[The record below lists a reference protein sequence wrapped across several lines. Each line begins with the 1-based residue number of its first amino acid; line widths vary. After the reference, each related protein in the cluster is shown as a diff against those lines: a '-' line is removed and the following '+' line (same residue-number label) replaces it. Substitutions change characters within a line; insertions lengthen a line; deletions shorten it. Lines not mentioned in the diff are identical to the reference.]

1 MAVRVKNLSKTFVW
15 IIVGL
20 LLIGLMGFGATN
32 FSGTVRTIGSVGDQN
47 ISVDAF
53 ARELQREMR
62 AIQAQTGQP
71 MTIADARSYG
81 LDQSV
86 VARLTQLAALD
97 HEAEQLGLSVGDENL
112 QREIVRIPAF
122 QGIDGKFDRETY
134 RFALEQANLNETV
147 FEDDLRAESARTL
160 VQSAIVSGVEMPDTM
175 ADTLT
180 DYIAARRSFTWASLG
195 EDSLS
200 EPLPEPTEAELQA
213 YYDENGAAFTL
224 PETKKITYVLLTP
237 ADVLD
242 DVAVDEDAVRRLYDE
257 RISEFSQPERRLVER
272 LVYPNEE
279 AASNALAQIEVG
291 GATFESLVQD
301 RGLELDDID
310 MGDVIA
316 SDLGDAADEVFSAD
330 VGDVVGPLPSDL
342 GPALFRVN
350 GKLDARTT
358 TFEDVEDQLRDELAG
373 DQARRQIEARA
384 EPIEDIL
391 AGGATLEEAAE
402 ETELTIGTLEWT
414 PDSADGPAAYA
425 TFNEAAAN
433 VTSEDFPQIDF
444 LDDGG
449 IFALRLDETL
459 PERPEPFDS
468 ARDKVAEAWRQDA
481 LVAALVARAE
491 EFVATLN
498 ESGDFAE
505 TGLSFKV
512 ENGLTRTAY
521 IDQTPADFMNQ
532 VFEMETGEYRVI
544 TGEAG
549 VIIVRLEEVLP
560 PADTADVRD
569 LRQSLTTQLDQSLS
583 QALFAAYARDAQLR
597 ARARIDQRSVE
608 AVLGSFN

>member
-242 DVAVDEDAVRRLYDE
+242 DVAVDEDSVRRLYDE

-402 ETELTIGTLEWT
+402 ETELTIGTLQWT
-414 PDSADGPAAYA
+414 PDSAEGPAAYA

-481 LVAALVARAE
+481 LVAALAARAE

>member
-97 HEAEQLGLSVGDENL
+97 HETEQLGLSVGDENL
-112 QREIVRIPAF
+112 QREIIRIPAF
-122 QGIDGKFDRETY
+122 QGLDGNFDRETY
-134 RFALEQANLNETV
+134 RFALEQANLNENV

-180 DYIAARRSFTWASLG
+180 DYIAARRSFTWAPLG
-195 EDSLS
+195 EEALS

-224 PETKKITYVLLTP
+224 PETKMITYVLLTP

-242 DVAVDEDAVRRLYDE
+242 DIAVDADAIRRLYDE

-279 AASNALAQIEVG
+279 AASNALAQVEVG

-414 PDSADGPAAYA
+414 PDSAEGPAAYA
-425 TFNEAAAN
+425 TFNEAAAE

-468 ARDKVAEAWRQDA
+468 AREKVAEAWRQDA
-481 LVAALVARAE
+481 LVAALATRAE
-491 EFVATLN
+491 EVVATLSEN
-498 ESGDFAE
+498 GDFTE

-512 ENGLTRTAY
+512 ENGLTRSAY

-544 TGEAG
+544 TGETG
-549 VIIVRLEEVLP
+549 VIIVRLEEILP

-569 LRQSLTTQLDQSLS
+569 LRQSLSTQLDQSLS
-583 QALFAAYARDAQLR
+583 QALFSAYARDTQLR

>member
-97 HEAEQLGLSVGDENL
+97 HETEQLGLSVGDENL
-112 QREIVRIPAF
+112 QREIIRIPAF
-122 QGIDGKFDRETY
+122 QGLDGNFDRETY
-134 RFALEQANLNETV
+134 RFALEQANLNENV

-180 DYIAARRSFTWASLG
+180 DYIAARRSFTWAPLG
-195 EDSLS
+195 EEALS
-200 EPLPEPTEAELQA
+200 EPLPEPTDAELQA

-224 PETKKITYVLLTP
+224 PETKMITYVLLTP

-242 DVAVDEDAVRRLYDE
+242 DIAVDADAIRRLYDE

-279 AASNALAQIEVG
+279 AASNALAQVEVG

-414 PDSADGPAAYA
+414 PDSAEGPAAYA
-425 TFNEAAAN
+425 TFNEAAAE

-468 ARDKVAEAWRQDA
+468 AREKVAEAWRQDA
-481 LVAALVARAE
+481 LVAALAARAE
-491 EFVATLN
+491 EVVATLSEN
-498 ESGDFAE
+498 GDFTE

-512 ENGLTRTAY
+512 ENGLTRSAY

-544 TGEAG
+544 TGETG
-549 VIIVRLEEVLP
+549 VIIVRLEEILP

-569 LRQSLTTQLDQSLS
+569 LRQSLSTQLDQSLS
-583 QALFAAYARDAQLR
+583 QALFSAYARDTQLR

>member
-97 HEAEQLGLSVGDENL
+97 HETEQLGLSVGDENL
-112 QREIVRIPAF
+112 QREIIRIPAF
-122 QGIDGKFDRETY
+122 QGLDGNFDRETY
-134 RFALEQANLNETV
+134 RFALEQANLNENV

-160 VQSAIVSGVEMPDTM
+160 VQSAIVSGVEMHDTM

-180 DYIAARRSFTWASLG
+180 DYIAARRSFTWAPLG
-195 EDSLS
+195 EEALS
-200 EPLPEPTEAELQA
+200 EPLPEPTDAELQA

-224 PETKKITYVLLTP
+224 PETKMITYVLLTP

-242 DVAVDEDAVRRLYDE
+242 DIAVDADAIRRLYDE

-279 AASNALAQIEVG
+279 AASNALAQVEVG

-414 PDSADGPAAYA
+414 PDSAEGPAAYA
-425 TFNEAAAN
+425 TFNEAAAE

-468 ARDKVAEAWRQDA
+468 AREKVAEAWRQDA
-481 LVAALVARAE
+481 LVAALAARAE
-491 EFVATLN
+491 EVVATLSEN
-498 ESGDFAE
+498 GDFTE

-512 ENGLTRTAY
+512 ENGLTRSAY

-544 TGEAG
+544 TGETG
-549 VIIVRLEEVLP
+549 VIIVRLEEILP
-560 PADTADVRD
+560 PADTAYVRD
-569 LRQSLTTQLDQSLS
+569 LRQSLSTQLDQSLS
-583 QALFAAYARDAQLR
+583 QALFSAYARDTQLR

>member
-160 VQSAIVSGVEMPDTM
+160 VQSAIVSGVEMPETM

-224 PETKKITYVLLTP
+224 PETKQITYVLLTP

-242 DVAVDEDAVRRLYDE
+242 DVALDEDAVRRLYDE

-414 PDSADGPAAYA
+414 PDSAEGPAAYA

-468 ARDKVAEAWRQDA
+468 AREKVAEAWRQDA
-481 LVAALVARAE
+481 LVAALAARAE

-569 LRQSLTTQLDQSLS
+569 LRQSLSTQLDQSLS

>member
-1 MAVRVKNLSKTFVW
+1 M
-15 IIVGL
+15 
-20 LLIGLMGFGATN
+20 
-32 FSGTVRTIGSVGDQN
+32 D
-47 ISVDAF
+47 
-53 ARELQREMR
+53 
-62 AIQAQTGQP
+62 
-71 MTIADARSYG
+71 ADA
-81 LDQSV
+81 
-86 VARLTQLAALD
+86 
-97 HEAEQLGLSVGDENL
+97 
-112 QREIVRIPAF
+112 I
-122 QGIDGKFDRETY
+122 
-134 RFALEQANLNETV
+134 
-147 FEDDLRAESARTL
+147 
-160 VQSAIVSGVEMPDTM
+160 
-175 ADTLT
+175 
-180 DYIAARRSFTWASLG
+180 
-195 EDSLS
+195 
-200 EPLPEPTEAELQA
+200 
-213 YYDENGAAFTL
+213 
-224 PETKKITYVLLTP
+224 
-237 ADVLD
+237 
-242 DVAVDEDAVRRLYDE
+242 RRLYDE

-279 AASNALAQIEVG
+279 AASNALAQVEVG

-414 PDSADGPAAYA
+414 PDSAEGPAAYA
-425 TFNEAAAN
+425 TFNEAAAE

-468 ARDKVAEAWRQDA
+468 AREKVAEAWRQDA
-481 LVAALVARAE
+481 LVAALAARAE
-491 EFVATLN
+491 EVVATLSEN
-498 ESGDFAE
+498 GDFTE

-512 ENGLTRTAY
+512 ENGLTRSAY

-544 TGEAG
+544 TGETG
-549 VIIVRLEEVLP
+549 VIIVRLEEILP

-569 LRQSLTTQLDQSLS
+569 LRQSLSTQLDQSLS
-583 QALFAAYARDAQLR
+583 QALFSAYARDTQLR

>member
-62 AIQAQTGQP
+62 GIQAQTGQP

-160 VQSAIVSGVEMPDTM
+160 VQSAIVSGVAMPDTM

-180 DYIAARRSFTWASLG
+180 DYIAAQRSFTWASLG

-242 DVAVDEDAVRRLYDE
+242 DVALDEDAVRRLYDE

-414 PDSADGPAAYA
+414 PDSAEGPAAYA

-468 ARDKVAEAWRQDA
+468 AREKVAEAWRQDA
-481 LVAALVARAE
+481 LVAAMAARAE

-569 LRQSLTTQLDQSLS
+569 LRQSLSTQLDQSLS

>member
-97 HEAEQLGLSVGDENL
+97 HETEQLGLSVGDENL
-112 QREIVRIPAF
+112 QREIIRIPAF
-122 QGIDGKFDRETY
+122 QGLDGNFDRETY
-134 RFALEQANLNETV
+134 RFALEQANLNENV

-180 DYIAARRSFTWASLG
+180 DYIAARRSFTWAPLG
-195 EDSLS
+195 EEALS

-224 PETKKITYVLLTP
+224 PETKMITYVLLTP

-242 DVAVDEDAVRRLYDE
+242 DIAVDADAIRRLYDE

-279 AASNALAQIEVG
+279 AASNALAQVEVG

-414 PDSADGPAAYA
+414 PDSAEGPAAYA
-425 TFNEAAAN
+425 TFNEAAAE

-468 ARDKVAEAWRQDA
+468 AREKVAEAWRQDA
-481 LVAALVARAE
+481 LVTALATRAE
-491 EFVATLN
+491 EVVATLSEN
-498 ESGDFAE
+498 GDFTE

-512 ENGLTRTAY
+512 ENGLTRSAY

-544 TGEAG
+544 TGETG
-549 VIIVRLEEVLP
+549 VIIVRLEEILP

-569 LRQSLTTQLDQSLS
+569 LRQSLSTQLDQSLS
-583 QALFAAYARDAQLR
+583 QALFSAYARDTQLR

>member
-160 VQSAIVSGVEMPDTM
+160 VQSAIVSGVEMPGTM
-175 ADTLT
+175 ADALT

-237 ADVLD
+237 EDVLD
-242 DVAVDEDAVRRLYDE
+242 DAAVDEDAVRRLYDE

-402 ETELTIGTLEWT
+402 ETELSIGTLEWT
-414 PDSADGPAAYA
+414 PDSAEGPAAYA
-425 TFNEAAAN
+425 TFHEAAAN

-481 LVAALVARAE
+481 LVAALAARAE
-491 EFVATLN
+491 EVVATLN

-512 ENGLTRTAY
+512 ENGLTRSAY

-532 VFEMETGEYRVI
+532 VFEMETGKYRVI
-544 TGEAG
+544 TGEAS
-549 VIIVRLEEVLP
+549 VIIVRLEEILP

-569 LRQSLTTQLDQSLS
+569 LRQSLSTQLDQSLS
-583 QALFAAYARDAQLR
+583 QALFAAYARNAQLR

>member
-330 VGDVVGPLPSDL
+330 VGDVVGPLASDL

-402 ETELTIGTLEWT
+402 ETELNIGTLEWT
-414 PDSADGPAAYA
+414 PDSAEGPAAYA
-425 TFNEAAAN
+425 TFNEAAAE

-468 ARDKVAEAWRQDA
+468 AREKVAEAWRQDA
-481 LVAALVARAE
+481 LVAALATRAE
-491 EFVATLN
+491 EVVATLSEN
-498 ESGDFAE
+498 GDFTE

-512 ENGLTRTAY
+512 ENGLTRSAY

-532 VFEMETGEYRVI
+532 VFEMETGEYRVV
-544 TGEAG
+544 TGETG
-549 VIIVRLEEVLP
+549 VIIVRLEEILP

-569 LRQSLTTQLDQSLS
+569 LRQSLSTQLDQSLS

>member
-97 HEAEQLGLSVGDENL
+97 HETEQLGLSVGDENL
-112 QREIVRIPAF
+112 QREIIRIPAF
-122 QGIDGKFDRETY
+122 QGLDGNFDRETY
-134 RFALEQANLNETV
+134 RFALEQANLNENV

-180 DYIAARRSFTWASLG
+180 DYIAARRSFTWAPLG
-195 EDSLS
+195 EEALS

-224 PETKKITYVLLTP
+224 PETKMITYVLLTP

-242 DVAVDEDAVRRLYDE
+242 DIAVDADAIRRLYDE

-279 AASNALAQIEVG
+279 AASNALAQVEVG

-414 PDSADGPAAYA
+414 PDSAEGPAAYA
-425 TFNEAAAN
+425 TFNEAAAE

-468 ARDKVAEAWRQDA
+468 AREKVAEAWRQDA
-481 LVAALVARAE
+481 LVAALAARAE
-491 EFVATLN
+491 EVVASLN
-498 ESGDFAE
+498 ENGDFTE

-512 ENGLTRTAY
+512 ENGLTRSAY

-532 VFEMETGEYRVI
+532 VFEMETGEYRVV
-544 TGEAG
+544 TGETG
-549 VIIVRLEEVLP
+549 VIIVRLEEILP

-569 LRQSLTTQLDQSLS
+569 LRQSLSTQLDQSLS
-583 QALFAAYARDAQLR
+583 QALFSAYARDTQLR